1 MGEISIIG
9 AMRDSAEDDKGDGR
23 GLCGQ
28 GSVFADFIRCCWL
41 SEGCGRPRRPCHRL
55 LHIDLFRL
63 AVVTAFSLKLAAALG
78 GVEGG
83 SEHSEHSAGVGAG
96 VVAAAD
102 SEHSEGA
109 ALSVAASASTGGVVV
124 GSEHS
129 ERSEHSAGAGAGVAL
144 SVVGGLAAVAYSEH
158 SEHSAGVDA
167 GADAE
172 GASVV
177 TAGAAGDSEHS
188 AGVGAGA
195 GAVSV
200 GGGVAAARI

>member
-1 MGEISIIG
+1 MAMGEISIIG

-55 LHIDLFRL
+55 LHSDLFRL

-129 ERSEHSAGAGAGVAL
+129 ERSEHSAGEGAGVAL
-144 SVVGGLAAVAYSEH
+144 SVVGGSAAVA
-158 SEHSAGVDA
+158 
-167 GADAE
+167 
-172 GASVV
+172 
-177 TAGAAGDSEHS
+177 DSEHS

-195 GAVSV
+195 GTVSV

>member
-1 MGEISIIG
+1 MVGVG
-9 AMRDSAEDDKGDGR
+9 DKGEGR
-23 GLCGQ
+23 GLWGQ
-28 GSVFADFIRCCWL
+28 GCVFADFMRCWWL
-41 SEGCGRPRRPCHRL
+41 AEGCGRRRRPCPRL
-55 LHIDLFRL
+55 LHSEPSRL
-63 AVVTAFSLKLAAALG
+63 AVVTAFSLKLAAAIG
-78 GVEGG
+78 RPRPD
-83 SEHSEHSAGVGAG
+83 GA
-96 VVAAAD
+96 V
-102 SEHSEGA
+102 GA
-109 ALSVAASASTGGVVV
+109 ALSVAAAVGGSEL
-124 GSEHS
+124 SEHS
-129 ERSEHSAGAGAGVAL
+129 ECVGAGAAL

>member
-1 MGEISIIG
+1 MW
-9 AMRDSAEDDKGDGR
+9 
-23 GLCGQ
+23 GQ
-28 GSVFADFIRCCWL
+28 GCVFADFMMMTRL

-55 LHIDLFRL
+55 LHSDLFRL

-129 ERSEHSAGAGAGVAL
+129 EHSERSEHSAGAGAGVAL
-144 SVVGGLAAVAYSEH
+144 SVVGGSAAVA
-158 SEHSAGVDA
+158 
-167 GADAE
+167 
-172 GASVV
+172 
-177 TAGAAGDSEHS
+177 DSEHS

-195 GAVSV
+195 GVVSE
-200 GGGVAAARI
+200 GGGVAAARIWAR

>member
-55 LHIDLFRL
+55 LHSDLFRL

-83 SEHSEHSAGVGAG
+83 SEHSEHSAGVGAR

-109 ALSVAASASTGGVVV
+109 ALSVAASASTGGVEV
-124 GSEHS
+124 G
-129 ERSEHSAGAGAGVAL
+129 
-144 SVVGGLAAVAYSEH
+144 
-158 SEHSAGVDA
+158 
-167 GADAE
+167 
-172 GASVV
+172 
-177 TAGAAGDSEHS
+177 SEHS
-188 AGVGAGA
+188 AGVGAGVA
-195 GAVSV
+195 LSVVDGGVVVVSVGVGAVSV
-200 GGGVAAARI
+200 GVGAAAARIWAR